1 MFVMEIFI
9 GVYNGKYKMDHFYQD
24 ISGFMSHKNTVM
36 LDMVLD
42 QFPAGGTWVELGSW
56 TGRSAAYCVVELIN
70 RSKLGPFYCVD
81 TWRGE
86 AAIAYDQTIVQDL
99 KKIFRQNIKP
109 VVKDIKMLSMIS
121 WNAARRFQD
130 NSVDFCYVDAGH
142 SYEAVTKDLTAWWPK
157 LRPGSMFGGD
167 DYTKG
172 YPGVQQAVWDFFR
185 PLDIKVRRAG
195 RCWLVTKPFD
205 DSSLI

>member
-1 MFVMEIFI
+1 
-9 GVYNGKYKMDHFYQD
+9 MDHFYHD
-24 ISGFMSHKNTVM
+24 IDGFMSHKNTVM
-36 LDMVLD
+36 LDLVLE

-70 RSKLGPFYCVD
+70 RDKLGPFYCVD
-81 TWRGE
+81 TWKGE
-86 AAIAYDQTIVQDL
+86 AAIAYDPATVQDL
-99 KKIFRQNIKP
+99 EKIFRQNLKP
-109 VVKDIKMLSMIS
+109 VVKEIKMLSMIS
-121 WNAARRFQD
+121 WVAAEQFSD
-130 NSVDFCYVDAGH
+130 DSVDFCYVDAGH
-142 SYEAVTKDLTAWWPK
+142 SYEAVTNDLTAWWPK

-172 YPGVQQAVWDFFR
+172 YPGVQQAVWDFFG
-185 PLDIKVRRAG
+185 PQDIKVRRAG

>member
-36 LDMVLD
+36 LDLVLE

-70 RSKLGPFYCVD
+70 QNKLGPFYCVD
-81 TWRGE
+81 TWQGE
-86 AAIAYDQTIVQDL
+86 AAIAYDPATVQDL
-99 KKIFRQNIKP
+99 QKIFKQNLKP
-109 VVKDIKMLSMIS
+109 VLEHIEMLSMIS
-121 WNAARRFQD
+121 WAAAEKFS
-130 NSVDFCYVDAGH
+130 N
-142 SYEAVTKDLTAWWPK
+142 DLTAWWPK
-157 LRPGSMFGGD
+157 MRPGSMFAGD

-172 YPGVQQAVWDFFR
+172 YPGVQRAVWDFFGPR
-185 PLDIKVRRAG
+185 DIKVRRSG

>member
-1 MFVMEIFI
+1 ME
-9 GVYNGKYKMDHFYQD
+9 HFYQD

-36 LDMVLD
+36 LDLVID

-70 RSKLGPFYCVD
+70 RDKLGEFYCVD
-81 TWRGE
+81 TWKGE
-86 AAIAYDQTIVQDL
+86 AAIAYDTAIVQDL
-99 KKIFRQNIKP
+99 RKIFRQNVKP
-109 VVKDIKMLSMIS
+109 ILKQLKMLSMIS
-121 WNAARRFQD
+121 WNAAKKFED
-130 NSVDFCYVDAGH
+130 DSVDFCYVDAGH
-142 SYEAVTKDLTAWWPK
+142 SYEAVTNDLNAWWPK

-185 PLDIKVRRAG
+185 PLDIRVRRAG

>member
-1 MFVMEIFI
+1 ME
-9 GVYNGKYKMDHFYQD
+9 HFYQSID
-24 ISGFMSHKNTVM
+24 GFMSHKNTVM
-36 LDMVLD
+36 LDLVLD
-42 QFPAGGTWVELGSW
+42 QFPVGGTWVELGSW

-70 RSKLGPFYCVD
+70 REKLGEFYCVD

-86 AAIAYDQTIVQDL
+86 AAIAYDTAIVQDL

-109 VVKDIKMLSMIS
+109 VLKQIKMLSMIS
-121 WNAARRFQD
+121 WNAAGKFND
-130 NSVDFCYVDAGH
+130 DSVDFCYVDAGH
-142 SYEAVTKDLTAWWPK
+142 SYEAVTNDLTAWWPK
-157 LRPGSMFGGD
+157 MRPGSMFGGD

-172 YPGVQQAVWDFFR
+172 YPGVQQAVWDFFGPR
-185 PLDIKVRRAG
+185 DIKVRRAG